1 MIVVKCDKCGIIYNP
16 DYLILD
22 YTDTKSPSRIKYTA
36 QNGNEWNFDLC
47 PVCAKDFKRWMGVVQ
62 EEEDG

>member
-1 MIVVKCDKCGIIYNP
+1 MIVVKCDKCGEIYDP
-16 DYLILD
+16 GYPVLD

-36 QNGNEWNFDLC
+36 RNGNEWNFDLC
-47 PVCAKDFKRWMGVVQ
+47 PVCTKNFKRWMGVAQ